1 MVIDK
6 LLRMQEAATLLG
18 VTPQTLRNWSNEGY
32 IEAIVG
38 KGRHRRFKWSDIK
51 RLMHLTDPQAITQNC
66 LIYCRVSTTIQR
78 ANLNRQR
85 ARLETYALANGYTI
99 EQIYEDI
106 ASGMNFNRKGLLKVL
121 SYCQMHAIKAV
132 IIEFKDRLARF
143 GVELIQA
150 MLASFGTELVIIN
163 RVESDYN
170 QEIIDDMIAII
181 VHFSSR
187 LYGKRHGRKKTTQI
201 KQILK
206 DTAN

>member
-1 MVIDK
+1 
-6 LLRMQEAATLLG
+6 MQEAATFLG

-38 KGRHRRFKWSDIK
+38 KGGHRRFKWSEVK
-51 RLMHLTDPQAITQNC
+51 RLMHLTDPQAVAKNC

-78 ANLNRQR
+78 ENLKRQR
-85 ARLETYALANGYTI
+85 ARLETYAVANGYTI
-99 EQIYEDI
+99 EKIYEDI

-121 SYCQMHAIKAV
+121 NYCQTHAIKAV
-132 IIEFKDRLARF
+132 IVEFKGRLARF

-150 MLASFGTELVIIN
+150 MLASFGTELVIVN
-163 RVESDYN
+163 CVESDYK

-187 LYGKRHGRKKTTQI
+187 LYGKRRGRKKTTQI
-201 KQILK
+201 KQLLK
-206 DTAN
+206 DTAT

>member
-1 MVIDK
+1 MITDK
-6 LLRMQEAATLLG
+6 LLRMKEAATLLG
-18 VTPQTLRNWSNEGY
+18 VTPQTLRSWSKVGH

-38 KGRHRRFKWSDIK
+38 KGGHRRFKWSEVK
-51 RLMHLTDPQAITQNC
+51 RLMHLTDPQSNAKNC

-78 ANLNRQR
+78 ENLKRQR
-85 ARLETYALANGYTI
+85 ARLETYAVANGYTI
-99 EQIYEDI
+99 EKVCEDI
-106 ASGMNFNRKGLLKVL
+106 ASGMNFKRKGLLKVL
-121 SYCQMHAIKAV
+121 NYCQTHAIKAV

-150 MLASFGTELVIIN
+150 ILASFGTELVIVN
-163 RVESDYN
+163 RVESDYK

-187 LYGKRHGRKKTTQI
+187 LYGKRRGRKKTTQI

-206 DTAN
+206 ATVN